1 MSREAPRPS
10 GFRNVAITFEE
21 AEHVLWDAGNS
32 ALLNETEANKTIM
45 AHELGKMYDIVDLA
59 REAADVVKE
68 ALPVGETPK
77 VTIGSLLRNVDEQAE
92 AIYNLEDV
100 RDENGNINPF
110 AIKDESLF
118 ALESLRL
125 NVEGAYH
132 NMRDEQSSTN

>member
-1 MSREAPRPS
+1 MSTEAPRPS
-10 GFRNVAITFEE
+10 GFRNEALTFNE
-21 AEHVLWDAGNS
+21 AEHILWDAGNS

-45 AHELGKMYDIVDLA
+45 AHELGKMYNIVDLA
-59 REAADVVKE
+59 REAADVVKD

-100 RDENGNINPF
+100 RDENGNPF

-118 ALESLRL
+118 ALEGLRL
-125 NVEGAYH
+125 YVEGAYH
-132 NMRDEQSSTN
+132 KMRDEQSSSN